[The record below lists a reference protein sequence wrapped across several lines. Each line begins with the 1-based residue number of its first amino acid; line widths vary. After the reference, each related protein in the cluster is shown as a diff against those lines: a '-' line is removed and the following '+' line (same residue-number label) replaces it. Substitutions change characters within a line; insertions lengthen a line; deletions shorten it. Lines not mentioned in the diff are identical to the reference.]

1 MKRTLYKLCTHTSLI
16 LGSAFLILLLIEWL
30 FPFLHFVE
38 STPGHWLLLLLC
50 LSTILSSLLHPKH
63 GHKRRQTAEEKPA
76 SL

>member
-1 MKRTLYKLCTHTSLI
+1 MKRTLHKLSTHTSLI

-50 LSTILSSLLHPKH
+50 LSTIFSSLLRPQHR
-63 GHKRRQTAEEKPA
+63 HKRRQMAEEEPA